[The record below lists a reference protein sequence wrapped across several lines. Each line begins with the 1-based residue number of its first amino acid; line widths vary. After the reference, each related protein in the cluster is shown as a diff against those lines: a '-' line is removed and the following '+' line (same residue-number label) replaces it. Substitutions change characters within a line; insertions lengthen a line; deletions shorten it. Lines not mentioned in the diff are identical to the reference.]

1 MDSCKTHLPKLFSI
15 FLLLLLCFPGAMALT
30 ITMSNPDAT
39 MERDIIV
46 YSVNDTGL
54 YNTTPLYGLYNTT
67 SIIDINPNFSYVFV
81 LKPQY
86 SNPLDDPGAW
96 LGSTFDYVRS
106 NLAALIIIMFLIGL
120 ILVRK

>member
-1 MDSCKTHLPKLFSI
+1 MDFCKTHIPKLFS
-15 FLLLLLCFPGAMALT
+15 LLLLLVLCFPGAMALT

-54 YNTTPLYGLYNTT
+54 TNITPLYGLYNTT
-67 SIIDINPNFSYVFV
+67 SIIDIDPNFSYVFV

-86 SNPLDDPGAW
+86 STPFEDPGAW
-96 LGSTFDYVRS
+96 LSGTFGYVSS
-106 NLAALIIIMFLIGL
+106 NLAPLIIILFLIGL

>member
-1 MDSCKTHLPKLFSI
+1 MKKQI
-15 FLLLLLCFPGAMALT
+15 LLIALLALITMAAMPVQAQT

-54 YNTTPLYGLYNTT
+54 TNVSGLYGLYNTT
-67 SIIDINPNFSYVFV
+67 SIIDIDPNLSYLFV

-86 SNPLDDPGAW
+86 SNPLDNPVGW
-96 LGSTFDYVRS
+96 LNSLMAYAKDNAT
-106 NLAALIIIMFLIGL
+106 ALLFIAVLLGIIFT
-120 ILVRK
+120 RKW

>member
-1 MDSCKTHLPKLFSI
+1 MVSCKTHLPKLFSI
-15 FLLLLLCFPGAMALT
+15 SLLLLLCFPGAMALT

-39 MERDIIV
+39 MQRDIIV
-46 YSVNDTGL
+46 YSINETGL
-54 YNTTPLYGLYNTT
+54 TNTTPLYGLYNTT
-67 SIIDINPNFSYVFV
+67 SIIDIDPNSSYLFV

-96 LGSTFDYVRS
+96 LKATLDYVHS
-106 NLAALIIIMFLIGL
+106 NLASLLIIMFLIGL